1 MHASVGW
8 RGDTNTEDV
17 LRIHDDASVVDS
29 EFQGRI
35 QMRGTGGFVE
45 WRFAANESEERA
57 LQDSST
63 GNVPTPRSGLGGC
76 GKEFLGC
83 DDSGFGVHVSSFD
96 GLRVAETPH
105 AIRADHASQREVC
118 VV

>member
-1 MHASVGW
+1 MES
-8 RGDTNTEDV
+8 TNTKNV

-29 EFQGRI
+29 KFQGRI

-63 GNVPTPRSGLGGC
+63 GNVLTPSSGLRGC
-76 GKEFLGC
+76 GKKFLGC
-83 DDSGFGVHVSSFD
+83 DDSGFGMHVNSFFD
-96 GLRVAETPH
+96 LRVAEAPH